1 MGGSSSDMSSPV
13 VVPATSTHT
22 ATVIFLHGLGDTG
35 HGWALAMESFK
46 SNYIKFICPSAEPM
60 PVTLNGGIQM
70 PSWFDLKSLDANGPE
85 DEEGIK
91 NACQKIHNLIE
102 EETKLGIPS
111 NRIML
116 GGFSQGGALAIYSA
130 LRYPKSLAGVLLF
143 SCWLPLNR
151 QFPQAAINN
160 TDISVLQCHGDIDNT
175 VPYKWGVLT
184 SEILKSF
191 MPKLEF
197 KTYRG
202 MQHGSCEEEM
212 KDAHQFIQTCL
223 PPI

>member
-1 MGGSSSDMSSPV
+1 MRKIKKI
-13 VVPATSTHT
+13 TN
-22 ATVIFLHGLGDTG
+22 

-46 SNYIKFICPSAEPM
+46 SPHIKFICPSASPM

-70 PSWFDLKSLDANGPE
+70 PSWFDLKTLDATGPE

-102 EETKLGIPS
+102 EETKSGIPS

-151 QFPQAAINN
+151 QFPGAAINN
-160 TDISVLQCHGDIDNT
+160 TEIPVLQCHGDIDNT
-175 VPYKWGVLT
+175 VPHKWGVMT
-184 SEILKSF
+184 YEILKSF
-191 MPKLEF
+191 MPKLQF
-197 KTYRG
+197 KTYKG
-202 MQHGSCEEEM
+202 MQHTSCEEEM

-223 PPI
+223 PPV